1 MLDLLIVVSHHALQI
16 FLKVL
21 LLLDLEFVFVGQLP
35 RHYFVVEIND
45 AVFLNDFQVSLLSF
59 IEGPLFML
67 KNAVL
72 IGLSFHLLFGE
83 PLLLLSHVK
92 HFLVMPIFSVFL
104 DLLVRVFLV
113 ILMRQSH

>member
-21 LLLDLEFVFVGQLP
+21 LLLDLEFVLVGQLP

-45 AVFLNDFQVSLLSF
+45 AVFLNDFQVSLLFF

-67 KNAVL
+67 KNTVL

-83 PLLLLSHVK
+83 PLLLLSHVE
-92 HFLVMPIFSVFL
+92 HFLVMPIFTVFL
-104 DLLVRVFLV
+104 DLLLGVFLV